1 MIFPQSRAAKINLA
15 INFSHRPVSICSPP
29 KQPLCRALQDWR
41 KISRSDRRFFP
52 TPENLSIENL
62 IYRNQRWWWRLN
74 KWWSDPICAGWL
86 GDEFFFLSFFHPGPW
101 KETICITPRSSSP
114 NTRTNRRD
122 QTIFFRF
129 IFLGGMG
136 GRESDIQ
143 WPCDNGK
150 RGDFRIVNNNQTSS
164 HCFWFWFDN
173 QCFIALSK
181 IILKSR
187 FSNSC
192 VFFSSFFD
200 AFINARAL
208 VAFIRSSFH
217 SSTMLVSFLILLYL
231 YWSDWRSFPYRFFLF
246 KIFLAPFQRCART
259 LALN

>member
-1 MIFPQSRAAKINLA
+1 MI
-15 INFSHRPVSICSPP
+15 
-29 KQPLCRALQDWR
+29 
-41 KISRSDRRFFP
+41 RSD
-52 TPENLSIENL
+52 L
-62 IYRNQRWWWRLN
+62 RWLTWR
-74 KWWSDPICAGWL
+74 WV
-86 GDEFFFLSFFHPGPW
+86 FLSFFDFHPGPW

-164 HCFWFWFDN
+164 HFFWFWFDN

-192 VFFSSFFD
+192 VFFFFLFRRVHQR
-200 AFINARAL
+200 ARSRGIYQIFLPLFNYARFIFNITL
-208 VAFIRSSFH
+208 FVLKWLKKFS
-217 SSTMLVSFLILLYL
+217 L
-231 YWSDWRSFPYRFFLF
+231 PFFLF